1 MFSFRLKDATAK
13 LKQKVCKINE
23 KFYFLKDKRKAEEN
37 IHGTS
42 NGNLFSLSLKRENK
56 INTEDFKG
64 SWSQLQ
70 FRKEKLLAAS

>member
-1 MFSFRLKDATAK
+1 LK
-13 LKQKVCKINE
+13 E
-23 KFYFLKDKRKAEEN
+23 KRKAEEN